1 MKNNEQK
8 LSKCIAALNYI
19 GKILIVLSATS
30 GVVSIISF
38 ASVIGA
44 PARYEVQV
52 TLVFSWTTGIKKKN
66 AEHKK

>member
-1 MKNNEQK
+1 MKDNEQK
-8 LSKCIAALNYI
+8 LSKCIAALNCI

-44 PARYEVQV
+44 PAGYEVQV
-52 TLVFSWTTGIKKKN
+52 TLVFSWTTGIKKN